1 MKEKLINEYE
11 ERERLKDNNNKIRI
25 FFLLYSSSS

>member
-25 FFLLYSSSS
+25 FFLLYSSS